1 VFQGASAINLDAKG
15 RLSIPA
21 KHRDALMQQCE
32 GRMTLTKHPHGCLLF
47 FPRPVWEEHRE
58 QIAAW
63 PMSARAWQRIFLG
76 NACDVEM
83 DGAGRVPVS
92 PELRNAVGLEKE
104 VMMLGMGTHFEIWD
118 AAKLAENEAEAVAGG
133 MPDVLSNFSF

>member
-1 VFQGASAINLDAKG
+1 MFQGASAINLDAKG
-15 RLSIPA
+15 RMSIPA
-21 KHRDALMQQCE
+21 KHRDALALQCE
-32 GRMTLTKHPHGCLLF
+32 GRLTLTRHPHGCLLL
-47 FPRPVWEEHRE
+47 FPRPVLETHRD

-76 NACDVEM
+76 NACDVEI
-83 DGAGRVPVS
+83 DSAGRALIA
-92 PELRNAVGLEKE
+92 PELRAAVGLEKE

-118 AAKLAENEAEAVAGG
+118 AAKLAADEASAVAGG

>member
-1 VFQGASAINLDAKG
+1 MFQGASAINLDAKG
-15 RLSIPA
+15 RMSIPA
-21 KHRDALMQQCE
+21 KHRDALALQCE
-32 GRMTLTKHPHGCLLF
+32 GRLTLTRHPHGCLLF
-47 FPRPVWEEHRE
+47 FPRPVWETHRD

-83 DGAGRVPVS
+83 DTAGRVLIS
-92 PELRNAVGLEKE
+92 PELRAAVGLEKE

-118 AAKLAENEAEAVAGG
+118 AAKLAADEASAVAGG